1 MHMSRSRLLPSARML
16 SLGLA
21 MLAATT
27 IFAQQLATQAADSE
41 TAKLITEMIP
51 RYHLS
56 RQRVD
61 DRIAAKL
68 LPTFIKDLDPQK
80 QYFLQAD
87 IDEFEKSRDTLDDSL
102 RQGNIDFAFQVF
114 DVYSDRL
121 HRQLEVAHK
130 YIDADHDFTVDEE
143 ITISG
148 DDLGWAA
155 SEQELDD
162 RWRKRIK
169 YQLLDL
175 KLDGTELEE
184 AREQLHKRYR
194 NVKLNMEQM
203 NEQDKLEI
211 YLTALTR
218 CFDPHSSYMSPQTWQ
233 DFEIQLRLSLDG
245 IGAALRADDG
255 YTIVAQIV
263 PGGAA
268 DKDGRLKVG
277 DKIIGVGQ
285 EEGEI
290 EDIFEMKLSD
300 VVRKIRGKRGT
311 VVRLRV
317 KPADGGES
325 VVYDLTRQKIELKES
340 EVKGEILDTADRLGR
355 KGRVGIIQIP
365 SFYRDFAGAQ
375 SGIRNFKSAAADVAA
390 VLDSF
395 AQQGGVDAVV
405 IDLRN
410 NGGGALSEAI
420 EISGLFID
428 QGPVVQVKEPSGRV
442 QALEDDDPGVLYS
455 GPLVVVCNRSSASAS
470 EIFAGVIKDYRR
482 GIVVGDTTTHGKG
495 TVQNLMDVAPNQM
508 FRILQR
514 TQRGKLKLTI
524 QQFYRVNGHST
535 QNHGVPSDIVLP
547 SLIDHWD
554 LGEAFLDNALPF
566 DRIRP
571 AVYSPGRF
579 VSEELIAS
587 LQQQSEQRIRN
598 DEEFQKIEKA
608 IRRYLDRKSRK
619 TVSLREETMKAE
631 READEELVGS
641 TDELE
646 VEEGAEPEADKD
658 EEKKDEIFPDTY
670 YNDEVLN
677 ITLDYVRALQGAVT
691 VKR

>member
-1 MHMSRSRLLPSARML
+1 
-16 SLGLA
+16 

-61 DRIAAKL
+61 DGIAAKL

-80 QYFLQAD
+80 QYFLQSD
-87 IDEFEKSRDTLDDSL
+87 ISDFERSRDTLDDAL
-102 RQGNIDFAFQVF
+102 RDGNLDFAFRVF
-114 DVYSDRL
+114 DVYSERL
-121 HRQLEVAHK
+121 HRQLEVAHQL
-130 YIDADHDFTVDEE
+130 IDAEHDFTVDEE

-148 DDLGWAA
+148 DDLAWAT
-155 SEQELDD
+155 SEAELDE

-169 YQLLDL
+169 YQLLDR
-175 KLDGTELEE
+175 KLDGTEVEE

-194 NVKLNMEQM
+194 NVKLNMDQM

-255 YTIVAQIV
+255 YTVVAQIV

-277 DKIIGVGQ
+277 DKIVGVGQ

-340 EVKGEILDTADRLGR
+340 EVKGEVLETTDRLGR
-355 KGRVGIIQIP
+355 EGRVGIIQIP

-375 SGIRNFKSAAADVAA
+375 SGVRNFKSAAADVAA
-390 VLDSF
+390 VLESF
-395 AQQGGVDAVV
+395 SEQGGVDAIV

-442 QALEDDDPGVLYS
+442 QSLEDEDPGVLYS
-455 GPLVVVCNRSSASAS
+455 GPLVVLCNRSSASAS

-535 QNHGVPSDIVLP
+535 QNNGVPSDIVLP

-571 AVYSPGRF
+571 AVFSPGRF
-579 VSEELIAS
+579 VSEELIAG
-587 LQQQSEQRIRN
+587 LQQRSEQRIRN
-598 DEEFQKIEKA
+598 DDDFQKIEKA

-619 TVSLREETMKAE
+619 TVSLKEETMKAE
-631 READEELVGS
+631 READEELVGDS
-641 TDELE
+641 KELE
-646 VEEGAEPEADKD
+646 ETAEPETGADATK
-658 EEKKDEIFPDTY
+658 EEIFPESY

-677 ITLDYVRALQGAVT
+677 ITLDYIRALQGAVAA
-691 VKR
+691 KR

>member
-1 MHMSRSRLLPSARML
+1 MSRSRLLPSARML

-87 IDEFEKSRDTLDDSL
+87 IDEFEKARDSLDDSL
-102 RQGNIDFAFQVF
+102 RSGNIDFAFQVF

-175 KLDGTELEE
+175 KLDGTELDE

-311 VVRLRV
+311 IVRLRV

-631 READEELVGS
+631 RDADEELVGS

-646 VEEGAEPEADKD
+646 VEEGAEPDADEA
-658 EEKKDEIFPDTY
+658 EKKDEIFPDTY

-677 ITLDYVRALQGAVT
+677 ITLDYVGALQGAVT

>member
-1 MHMSRSRLLPSARML
+1 MSRSRLLPSARML

-27 IFAQQLATQAADSE
+27 IFAQQFATQAADSE

-56 RQRVD
+56 RKRVD
-61 DRIAAKL
+61 DKIAAML
-68 LPTFIKDLDPQK
+68 LPTFLKDLDPQK
-80 QYFLQAD
+80 QYFLQSD
-87 IDEFEKSRDTLDDSL
+87 ISDFERSRDRLDDAL
-102 RQGNIDFAFQVF
+102 REGNLDFAFRVF

-121 HRQLEVAHK
+121 HRQLEVAHQL
-130 YIDADHDFTVDEE
+130 IDAEYDFTIDEE
-143 ITISG
+143 IVISG
-148 DDLGWAA
+148 DDLAWAA
-155 SEQELDD
+155 TEQELDE
-162 RWRKRIK
+162 RWRQRIK
-169 YQLLDL
+169 YQLLDR
-175 KLDGTELEE
+175 KLDGMDVEK
-184 AREQLHKRYR
+184 AREQLHRRYR
-194 NVKLNMEQM
+194 NVMLNMEQM
-203 NEQDKLEI
+203 NEQDKVEI

-255 YTIVAQIV
+255 YTVVAQIV

-290 EDIFEMKLSD
+290 EDIYEMKLSN

-311 VVRLRV
+311 IVRLRV

-325 VVYDLTRQKIELKES
+325 IVYDLTRQKIELKES
-340 EVKGEILDTADRLGR
+340 EVKGEVLETTDRLGR
-355 KGRVGIIQIP
+355 EGRVGIVHIP

-375 SGIRNFKSAAADVAA
+375 SGIRDFKSAAADVAD
-390 VLDSF
+390 VLESF
-395 AQQGGVDAVV
+395 SEQGGVDAIV

-442 QALEDDDPGVLYS
+442 RSLEDEDPGVLYS
-455 GPLVVVCNRSSASAS
+455 GPLVVLCNRSSASAS

-571 AVYSPGRF
+571 AVFSPGRY
-579 VSEELIAS
+579 VSEELIAG
-587 LQQQSEQRIRN
+587 LQQRSEQRIRN

-619 TVSLREETMKAE
+619 TVSLKEETMRAE
-631 READEELVGS
+631 RKADEELVGES
-641 TDELE
+641 NELE
-646 VEEGAEPEADKD
+646 ESAEPEID
-658 EEKKDEIFPDTY
+658 EDAKKKEI
-670 YNDEVLN
+670 
-677 ITLDYVRALQGAVT
+677 
-691 VKR
+691 

>member
-1 MHMSRSRLLPSARML
+1 
-16 SLGLA
+16 
-21 MLAATT
+21 
-27 IFAQQLATQAADSE
+27 
-41 TAKLITEMIP
+41 
-51 RYHLS
+51 
-56 RQRVD
+56 
-61 DRIAAKL
+61 
-68 LPTFIKDLDPQK
+68 
-80 QYFLQAD
+80 
-87 IDEFEKSRDTLDDSL
+87 
-102 RQGNIDFAFQVF
+102 
-114 DVYSDRL
+114 
-121 HRQLEVAHK
+121 
-130 YIDADHDFTVDEE
+130 
-143 ITISG
+143 
-148 DDLGWAA
+148 
-155 SEQELDD
+155 
-162 RWRKRIK
+162 
-169 YQLLDL
+169 
-175 KLDGTELEE
+175 
-184 AREQLHKRYR
+184 
-194 NVKLNMEQM
+194 
-203 NEQDKLEI
+203 
-211 YLTALTR
+211 
-218 CFDPHSSYMSPQTWQ
+218 
-233 DFEIQLRLSLDG
+233 
-245 IGAALRADDG
+245 
-255 YTIVAQIV
+255 
-263 PGGAA
+263 
-268 DKDGRLKVG
+268 
-277 DKIIGVGQ
+277 
-285 EEGEI
+285 
-290 EDIFEMKLSD
+290 
-300 VVRKIRGKRGT
+300 
-311 VVRLRV
+311 
-317 KPADGGES
+317 
-325 VVYDLTRQKIELKES
+325 
-340 EVKGEILDTADRLGR
+340 
-355 KGRVGIIQIP
+355 
-365 SFYRDFAGAQ
+365 
-375 SGIRNFKSAAADVAA
+375 
-390 VLDSF
+390 DSF

-631 READEELVGS
+631 RDADEELVGS

-646 VEEGAEPEADKD
+646 VEEGAEPDADEA
-658 EEKKDEIFPDTY
+658 EKKDEIFPDTY

-677 ITLDYVRALQGAVT
+677 ITLDYVGALQGAVT

>member
-1 MHMSRSRLLPSARML
+1 MSRSRLLPSARML

-87 IDEFEKSRDTLDDSL
+87 IDEFEKARDSLDDSL
-102 RQGNIDFAFQVF
+102 RSGNIDFAFQVF

-175 KLDGTELEE
+175 KLDGTELDE

-311 VVRLRV
+311 IVRLRV
-317 KPADGGES
+317 KPADGSES

-631 READEELVGS
+631 RDADEELVGS

-646 VEEGAEPEADKD
+646 VEEGAEPDADEA
-658 EEKKDEIFPDTY
+658 EKKDEIFPDTY

-677 ITLDYVRALQGAVT
+677 ITLDYVGALQGAVT

>member
-87 IDEFEKSRDTLDDSL
+87 IDEFEKARDSLDDSL
-102 RQGNIDFAFQVF
+102 RSGNIDFAFQVF

-175 KLDGTELEE
+175 KLDGTELDE

-311 VVRLRV
+311 IVRLRV

-631 READEELVGS
+631 RDADEELVGS

-646 VEEGAEPEADKD
+646 VEEGAEPDADEA
-658 EEKKDEIFPDTY
+658 EKKDEIFPDTY

-677 ITLDYVRALQGAVT
+677 ITLDYVGALQGAVT